1 MASIF
6 INKNILPLTMKN
18 PELNT
23 SVLILI
29 IITLVLLSS
38 ITLINGFETEEKADV
53 LNAVTGEM
61 QSFEVYHEISNIHY
75 PTKKN
80 TKRYDDKLF
89 EYLGHIQE
97 QRDKTFQ
104 RGRVFLR
111 EK

>member
-1 MASIF
+1 
-6 INKNILPLTMKN
+6 MKN
-18 PELNT
+18 PELST
-23 SVLILI
+23 GVLILI

-38 ITLINGFETEEKADV
+38 ITLINGFETEEKVDV

-61 QSFEVYHEISNIHY
+61 QSFEVYHEISNIYY

-89 EYLGHIQE
+89 EYLEHIQE

>member
-1 MASIF
+1 
-6 INKNILPLTMKN
+6 MKN
-18 PELNT
+18 PELST
-23 SVLILI
+23 GVLILI

-38 ITLINGFETEEKADV
+38 IILIDGFETEEKVDV

-61 QSFEVYHEISNIHY
+61 QSFEVYHEISNIYY

-89 EYLGHIQE
+89 EYLEHIQE

>member
-1 MASIF
+1 
-6 INKNILPLTMKN
+6 MKN
-18 PELNT
+18 PELST
-23 SVLILI
+23 GVLILI

-38 ITLINGFETEEKADV
+38 ITLINGFETEEKVDV

-89 EYLGHIQE
+89 EYLEHIQE

>member
-1 MASIF
+1 
-6 INKNILPLTMKN
+6 MKN
-18 PELNT
+18 PELST
-23 SVLILI
+23 GVLILI

-38 ITLINGFETEEKADV
+38 ITLINGFETEEKVDV

-75 PTKKN
+75 STKKN

-89 EYLGHIQE
+89 EYLEHIQE

>member
-1 MASIF
+1 
-6 INKNILPLTMKN
+6 MKN

>member
-1 MASIF
+1 
-6 INKNILPLTMKN
+6 MKN
-18 PELNT
+18 PELST
-23 SVLILI
+23 GVLILI

-38 ITLINGFETEEKADV
+38 ITLINGFETEEKVDV
-53 LNAVTGEM
+53 LNAVAGEM

-89 EYLGHIQE
+89 EYLEHIQE

>member
-1 MASIF
+1 
-6 INKNILPLTMKN
+6 MKN

-23 SVLILI
+23 SGLILI

-38 ITLINGFETEEKADV
+38 IILIDGFETEEKVDV

-61 QSFEVYHEISNIHY
+61 QSFEVYHEISNIYY

-89 EYLGHIQE
+89 EYLEHIQE